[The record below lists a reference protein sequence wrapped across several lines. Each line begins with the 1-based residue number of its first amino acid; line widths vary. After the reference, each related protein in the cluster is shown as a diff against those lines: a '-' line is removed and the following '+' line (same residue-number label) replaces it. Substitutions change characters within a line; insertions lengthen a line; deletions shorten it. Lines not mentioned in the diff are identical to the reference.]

1 MKNFETDDFRA
12 FYYYIFNLNM
22 RVVGK
27 EKDIDYEVAKFF
39 LNELFSKKYKIVSV
53 LLEFI
58 GSDPIKYK
66 IKQDTW
72 NNILDFLLQIGDAF
86 PKGYSTLDSW
96 PTLLDEFYLWYCEK
110 NGIKIEE
117 PEFEP

>member
-1 MKNFETDDFRA
+1 
-12 FYYYIFNLNM
+12 M

-27 EKDIDYEVAKFF
+27 EKDIDFEIAKFF
-39 LNELFSKKYKIVSV
+39 LNELFSKKYKIVGV
-53 LLEFI
+53 LLDFI
-58 GSDPIKYK
+58 SIDPVKYK

-72 NNILDFLLQIGDAF
+72 NNILDFLLQIGDEF

-96 PTLLDEFYLWYCEK
+96 PTLLDEFFIWYCEK

-117 PEFEP
+117 PELEP